1 MRTRPAPTLTDAR
14 PSDALPVE
22 GSGERAPFRLGHRRA
37 LDGLRGVAVLAV
49 LAFHGEVPIARGGGF
64 LITSLLYEEWRR
76 TGAIRLRAFYARRE
90 LRLLPALLV
99 LLVALLVYAMNNP
112 WLDQRRRLLAEIVFT
127 LLYVANWAQAF
138 ELVPPLD
145 FLSHAWSLAIEEQFY
160 LVWPLA
166 LLLLLRARIRPP
178 RAIALLALG
187 IVASALLRA
196 HLWHGVGSFPRV
208 FFGSD
213 TRADA
218 PLIGCLLGLALAWW
232 GLPISW
238 TGRLLARATAAVAS
252 VGLLALAMRASWLAS
267 YMYDGGFT
275 LVAVAAVI
283 LGALSAPDGILGR
296 VLATSV
302 LVGLGR
308 ISYGVYLWHW
318 PVFLALRPEVVGWG
332 AVPTAILR
340 LTTTLAVAGVSF
352 RVRRA
357 SVPPDEASLQHSWY
371 SLTLRSGEAER
382 LPRRHGSCVMPY
394 CRTAS
399 RAGILGV
406 CSHPS

>member
-1 MRTRPAPTLTDAR
+1 MRTRPAPTSTDAR

-22 GSGERAPFRLGHRRA
+22 GSGERAPFELGHRRA
-37 LDGLRGVAVLAV
+37 LDGLRGVAILAV
-49 LAFHGEVPIARGGGF
+49 VAFHGEVPLARGGFLGVDAFFVLSGF

-76 TGAIRLRAFYARRE
+76 TGTIRLRAFYARRAF
-90 LRLLPALLV
+90 RLLPALFV
-99 LLVALLVYAMNNP
+99 LLVALFAYAMNIP

-127 LLYVANWAQAF
+127 LLYVANWAQAL
-138 ELVPPLD
+138 ELVPSLD

-160 LVWPLA
+160 LVWPLG
-166 LLLLLRARIRPP
+166 LLLVLRARLRP
-178 RAIALLALG
+178 RHAIALLTLAIL
-187 IVASALLRA
+187 ASALLRA
-196 HLWHGVGSFPRV
+196 RLWHGVGSFPRV

-218 PLIGCLLGLALAWW
+218 PLIGCLLALALAWW
-232 GLPISW
+232 GLPVSRV
-238 TGRLLARATAAVAS
+238 GRLLARATAAVAS

-275 LVAVAAVI
+275 LVAVAVAAVI
-283 LGALSAPDGILGR
+283 LGALSAPHGIVGR

-352 RVRRA
+352 VCVERPFLRMKRRF
-357 SVPPDEASLQHSWY
+357 SIHG
-371 SLTLRSGEAER
+371 TL
-382 LPRRHGSCVMPY
+382 
-394 CRTAS
+394 
-399 RAGILGV
+399 
-406 CSHPS
+406 